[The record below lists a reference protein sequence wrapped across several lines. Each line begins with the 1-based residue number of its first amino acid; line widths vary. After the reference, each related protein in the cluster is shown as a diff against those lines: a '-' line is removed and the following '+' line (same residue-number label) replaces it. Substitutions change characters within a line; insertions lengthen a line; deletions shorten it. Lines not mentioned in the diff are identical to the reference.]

1 MDRVLNKGCI
11 LLLSLLFLA
20 SAGCAPALIG
30 AGATGTYK
38 VATDERTTGKMW
50 DDSTLTIKI
59 KTALIENSEVSAG
72 KIDVDTVEG
81 RVTLSGV
88 VPSTREATEAVRIAR
103 GVEGVRSVRNNL
115 LIGSRTTGQ
124 AIDDQILGNKIKA
137 RLITEPGVRSF
148 NIDVDVY
155 KGVVTLT
162 GAVSSQSEKEKI
174 TGIASKTEGIRRLID
189 NITVK

>member
-1 MDRVLNKGCI
+1 MKDLRRERSRCVHFGTSVPFLNKGCI

-72 KIDVDTVEG
+72 KIDVD
-81 RVTLSGV
+81 
-88 VPSTREATEAVRIAR
+88 
-103 GVEGVRSVRNNL
+103 
-115 LIGSRTTGQ
+115 
-124 AIDDQILGNKIKA
+124 
-137 RLITEPGVRSF
+137 
-148 NIDVDVY
+148 VY